1 MSNPSPNKR
10 ASFSELTIGEV
21 LLAVRRYQPFIA
33 AVAAVVLIVAI
44 MPGKPKPAATEGL
57 STVNGAPGTNQPATA
72 PGGAV
77 AGGPGAPVG
86 ITPGGVGA
94 PQPGAGTG
102 TQTGGLSSGNNLG
115 FSTGPVATTDPFCD
129 RGTGRDQIPSLYA
142 PSCVP
147 PFTGNNGGATYNGVT
162 DKTIT
167 VAVPMSNNQAQAK
180 ALAAAANDQDS
191 DQAVQDTLK
200 NYLNL
205 FAHTMQTYGRTFQV
219 KVFTSAYNST
229 DSTNAQNAE
238 CQSDATK
245 IAKELH
251 AFITVD
257 AYTQECGTL
266 AYQNTL
272 ARDGV
277 LCWCTVTVPASYYLN
292 WAPYVWGTGLPDETQ
307 AYLMRAEVICNTLK
321 AYPPTHAGEA
331 DLNSPVKKQRVFGLI
346 WPGASQIVNSDAYI
360 AGANF
365 FKDQLARCGISLAV
379 NKSFPIVDPNGPAD
393 AQTLMAQMKQKGVTT
408 VILVSDPI
416 DPIYLTTAASKQQ
429 YFPEW
434 FNTGSA
440 LIDETH
446 FGRLYDQSEWS
457 HSFGVSFLPDRVPTA
472 EGEAWTMY
480 NWAYHTTPPA
490 PYATNNG
497 LYGFARSFASGVQ
510 LAGPKLTPYT
520 FQCGQPPYTLNTHS
534 GPLGSKRGIACVG
547 KTYPGMFGFPISP
560 THYTSR
566 ISNPVIAWSPKLWP
580 WDDYNMLDDGT
591 LIWWDK
597 SATGQDETGSN
608 GTGMMRYMY
617 GGKRYLFGQFPKGNQ
632 PWFSTTN
639 TVTVFT
645 SVPSADRPPNYP
657 FRCHYMC

>member
-1 MSNPSPNKR
+1 MNNK
-10 ASFSELTIGEV
+10 ASFRELTVGEV
-21 LLAVRRYQPFIA
+21 LVGLRRYQPFIA
-33 AVAAVVLIVAI
+33 AVIAVVLVVAI
-44 MPGKPKPAATEGL
+44 APGKPKPSATAGL
-57 STVNGAPGTNQPATA
+57 GTVNGAPGTNSAVTG
-72 PGGAV
+72 PGGSA
-77 AGGPGAPVG
+77 AAAPPGTVG
-86 ITPGGVGA
+86 VTPGGVTA
-94 PQPGAGTG
+94 PAPGVGTGPGTVGTQPGSTTIGTG
-102 TQTGGLSSGNNLG
+102 
-115 FSTGPVATTDPFCD
+115 TGPVATTDPFCD
-129 RGTGRDQIPSLYA
+129 RATGRDKIPSLYA

-147 PFTGNNGGATYNGVT
+147 PFSGNNGGATYNGVT

-167 VAVPMSNNQAQAK
+167 IAVPLSNNQAQAA
-180 ALAAAANDQDS
+180 ALAAAANNNDTQ
-191 DQAVQDTLK
+191 QQVKDTLQ

-205 FAHTMQTYGRTFQV
+205 FAHHMQTYGRSFQV
-219 KVFTSAYNST
+219 KYFTSAYNST

-238 CQSDATK
+238 CQSDATT
-245 IAKELH
+245 IAKSLH

-257 AYTQECGTL
+257 TFAQECGTL

-307 AYLMRAEVICNTLK
+307 AYLMRAEVICNTLA
-321 AYPPTHAGEA
+321 AYPPQFAGEA
-331 DLNSPVKKQRVFGLI
+331 DLNSPVAKKRVFGLI
-346 WPGASQIVNSDAYI
+346 WPGASQIVNSDAYV

-365 FKDQLARCGISLAV
+365 FRDQLAKCGIQLAV

-408 VILVSDPI
+408 VILVSDPL

-446 FGRLYDQSEWS
+446 YGRLYDKSEWK
-457 HSFGVSFLPDRVPTA
+457 HSFGVSFLPDRVPTSQ
-472 EGEAWTMY
+472 GEAWAMY

-490 PYATNNG
+490 QYATNNG
-497 LYGFARSFASGVQ
+497 LYGFARSFATGVQ
-510 LAGPKLTPYT
+510 LAGPRLTPYT

-534 GPLGSKRGIACVG
+534 GPLGSKNGVACVG

-560 THYTSR
+560 THYTAR
-566 ISNPVIAWSPKLWP
+566 ISNPVIAWSPRLWP

-591 LIWWDK
+591 LIWWDPT
-597 SATGQDETGSN
+597 ATGADETGSN

-617 GGKRYLFGQFPKGNQ
+617 GGKRYLYGQFPRGKQ
-632 PWFSTTN
+632 PWFSTSN
-639 TVTVFT
+639 TVTVF
-645 SVPSADRPPNYP
+645 SGVPKADQPPNYSYT
-657 FRCHYMC
+657 CYYMC

>member
-1 MSNPSPNKR
+1 L
-10 ASFSELTIGEV
+10 SELTLGEV
-21 LLAVRRYQPFIA
+21 VVALRRYQPFIA
-33 AVAAVVLIVAI
+33 AVAAVVLLVTV
-44 MPGKPKPAATEGL
+44 MPGKPKPQAGGPAGL
-57 STVNGAPGTNQPATA
+57 STVNGAPGTGAAATGPGATVAGAQTA
-72 PGGAV
+72 PGAV
-77 AGGPGAPVG
+77 APGA
-86 ITPGGVGA
+86 VGA
-94 PQPGAGTG
+94 PQPGVGTG
-102 TQTGGLSSGNNLG
+102 TGTATTT
-115 FSTGPVATTDPFCD
+115 STGSTTLGAGTLPASTTDPFCD
-129 RGTGRDQIPSLYA
+129 KATGRDMIPSLYA
-142 PSCVP
+142 PPCVP
-147 PFTGNNGGATYNGVT
+147 PFSGNNGGSTYNGVT

-167 VAVPMSNNQAQAK
+167 IAVPMSNNQAQAK
-180 ALAAAANDQDS
+180 ALAAAANNTDS
-191 DQAVQDTLK
+191 DQSVVDTL
-200 NYLNL
+200 NGYLNI
-205 FAHTMQTYGRTFQV
+205 FAHHMQTYGRTFQV

-277 LCWCTVTVPASYYLN
+277 LCWCTVTVPATYYLN

-307 AYLMRAEVICNTLK
+307 AYLMRAEVICNTLA

-331 DLNSPVKKQRVFGLI
+331 DLNSPIAKQRKFGLI

-365 FKDQLARCGISLAV
+365 FKQQLQKCGVQLAV
-379 NKSFPIVDPNGPAD
+379 DKSFPIVDPNGPAD
-393 AQTLMAQMKQKGVTT
+393 AQTLMAQMKQNGVTT
-408 VILVSDPI
+408 VILVSDPL
-416 DPIYLTTAASKQQ
+416 DPIYLTNAASKQQ

-446 FGRLYDQSEWS
+446 YGRLYDSSEWS

-472 EGEAWTMY
+472 QGEEWSMY

-490 PYATNNG
+490 TYATKNAG
-497 LYGFARSFASGVQ
+497 LYAFARSFATGVQ
-510 LAGPKLTPYT
+510 LAGPHLTPYT
-520 FQCGQPPYTLNTHS
+520 FQCGEPPYTINTHS
-534 GPLGSKRGIACVG
+534 GPLGAKNGVACVG
-547 KTYPGMFGFPISP
+547 KTYPGMFGYPISP
-560 THYTSR
+560 THYTAR
-566 ISNPVIAWSPKLWP
+566 ISNPVISWSPKLWP
-580 WDDYNMLDDGT
+580 WDDYNQLDDGT
-591 LIWWDK
+591 LIWWDPNA
-597 SATGQDETGSN
+597 SGQDETGSN

-617 GGKRYLFGQFPKGNQ
+617 GGKRYLYGQFPKGNQ
-632 PWFSTTN
+632 PWFSPSN

-645 SVPSADRPPNYP
+645 SIPSADRPPSYP
-657 FRCHYMC
+657 YRCYYMC